1 MATSTDT
8 RKPNDTREPETRIR
22 KFGDAADRATDE
34 AQEMGEKGAGLT
46 AQAVNTAAGVAG
58 RAAEQGRE
66 TLGRGLRTVAEA
78 SIPLAEKSFG
88 EGRRMVEA
96 SAHVADVYSKAAND
110 TAEDMQ
116 ALVASY
122 AQLGQGLQRMQ
133 TAYFD
138 LMQRSLARAKR
149 QPQDL
154 LRCKSPVEFAEV
166 QKDLFTDGVA
176 FMMESSTTLLRLA
189 GQVVQGAA
197 GPLEARARTHH

>member
-1 MATSTDT
+1 MATTSDT
-8 RKPNDTREPETRIR
+8 RKATDTREPETRIR
-22 KFGDAADRATDE
+22 KIGEAADRATD
-34 AQEMGEKGAGLT
+34 QVQDMGEKGAQIAAEAT
-46 AQAVNTAAGVAG
+46 DTAAGVAR

-66 TLGRGLRTVAEA
+66 TLGRGLRTMAGA
-78 SIPLAEKSFG
+78 GLPLAEQG
-88 EGRRMVEA
+88 YGQGRRLVET
-96 SAHVADVYSKAAND
+96 SARVADLYRKAAD
-110 TAEDMQ
+110 ETAGDVQ

-122 AQLGQGLQRMQ
+122 SQLGQGLQRMQ

-138 LMQRSLARAKR
+138 VVQRSLARARR

-189 GQVVQGAA
+189 GEVVQSAA
-197 GPLEARARTHH
+197 GPLEARAHH